1 MIYHFI
7 FSNHKEV
14 ISENL
19 EAVGI
24 YQTCAKDLEEAVK
37 IAVMVNERSFNAK
50 YCLILGFV
58 EDGVI
63 PLKLI
68 EFKPINELFP
78 DYYFPGDEW

>member
-7 FSNHKEV
+7 FSNYKEV
-14 ISENL
+14 IGETK
-19 EAVGI
+19 EAIGF
-24 YQTCAKDLEEAVK
+24 YQTVAKSLEEAVK
-37 IAVMVNERSFNAK
+37 IAERVNEDFKAK

-68 EFKPINELFP
+68 EFKPVTELSP